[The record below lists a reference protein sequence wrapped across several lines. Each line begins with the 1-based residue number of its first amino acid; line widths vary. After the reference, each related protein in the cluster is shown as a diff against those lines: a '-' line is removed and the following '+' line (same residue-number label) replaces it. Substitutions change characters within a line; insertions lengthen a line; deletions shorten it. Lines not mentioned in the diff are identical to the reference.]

1 MSKVK
6 LKLGSVLLLILFV
19 MPVVSLFILCALF
32 LEPMIDKVQVGK
44 LEKKPQHSL
53 CLGWQAAITVF
64 SPG

>member
-1 MSKVK
+1 MSKIK

-44 LEKKPQHSL
+44 LEENHSTASVL
-53 CLGWQAAITVF
+53 AGKQ
-64 SPG
+64 P